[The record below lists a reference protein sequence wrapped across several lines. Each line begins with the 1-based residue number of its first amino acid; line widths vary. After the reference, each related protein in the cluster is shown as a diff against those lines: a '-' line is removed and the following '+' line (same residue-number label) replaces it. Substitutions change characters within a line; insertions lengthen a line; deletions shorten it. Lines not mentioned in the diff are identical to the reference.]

1 MPTCPRK
8 RFVRLGAKKPCE
20 RFQTSYERSYY
31 YQSPIPWSLQKQ
43 EYHDLQ
49 CKTELK
55 TKSIKRESPS
65 EHYMSSYNKE
75 YKLKIIEDRSESYGR
90 SSIAGRPTLKNLCEK
105 FIKDPVRPLI
115 HSTTSGS
122 TYVRRKIPF
131 ESSTLSQTSPTDD
144 ATCPIVDTGKHEFP
158 TIPLNEL
165 SFYKHLD
172 PLVTTT
178 QMTHINFTSNE
189 KISSVGKNIEKR
201 SKCHHFLPK
210 TIPTKGPLSYP
221 RCTDNPPLVYPKRL
235 CVIPYKAYTTTYST
249 HYDYVLTNLLP
260 WHTVVKF
267 PTVFKL
273 SRNDVYK
280 TPSMYRTEQCH
291 VGTGWPIRAAIN
303 LGPIKLNPRQSAHA

>member
-31 YQSPIPWSLQKQ
+31 YQNPIPWSLQKLK
-43 EYHDLQ
+43 YHDLQ

-55 TKSIKRESPS
+55 AIKGESSS
-65 EHYMSSYNKE
+65 EHYMSSYNKD
-75 YKLKIIEDRSESYGR
+75 YKLKLIEDRSETYRR
-90 SSIAGRPTLKNLCEK
+90 SSIAARPTLKNLCEK

-131 ESSTLSQTSPTDD
+131 ESLTLSQTSPTDD

-158 TIPLNEL
+158 TISSNEL

-172 PLVTTT
+172 PMVSTT
-178 QMTHINFTSNE
+178 QMTHINFKSKG
-189 KISSVGKNIEKR
+189 KISSDGKSIEKR

-210 TIPTKGPLSYP
+210 SIPTKGPLPYP
-221 RCTDNPPLVYPKRL
+221 RCTSNPPLIYRKRFCL
-235 CVIPYKAYTTTYST
+235 IPYKAYTTTYST
-249 HYDYVLTNLLP
+249 HYDYVLTNLIP

-303 LGPIKLNPRQSAHA
+303 LGPMNPRPSTHA